1 MPPLPP
7 SHLVPHVMRMFRS
20 VLIRLPILA
29 LGTAA
34 LASCATG
41 PEGGW
46 LKGNLHTHSLWS
58 DGDEYPEMI
67 IDWYEFSGYDFVA
80 LSDHNTLA
88 VGERWIDA
96 AGSAGGMAAFD
107 GYIARFGD
115 EWVEQREANGQ
126 LQVRLRTLEE
136 YRVLFEEPG
145 EFLVIQ
151 SEEITDRF
159 ETKSVHVNATNIVQL
174 IGPQGGG
181 SVLEVMQNNV
191 NAVLEQRRRTGQPM
205 FPHINHPN
213 YGWSL
218 TAEDLV
224 ALQGERFFEV
234 YNGHPA
240 VNNEGD
246 DLRPS
251 TERMWDIVLA
261 ERLSQGRQV
270 MFGIATDD
278 AHNYHVLDDHHSNP
292 GRGWVMVRAVEL
304 AAAEIVAAMD
314 AGDFYASS
322 GVELQDIAFDDGVL
336 SLRIR
341 SQDGVSYTTQ
351 FIGTRVGYPEAT
363 KIDAAIEGAS
373 VVKRYSDEIGVVFAE
388 VSGTSPSYAFTGD
401 ELYVRA
407 KVISSRT
414 KKNPYRAGEVEVAWT
429 QPVVLNR

>member
-1 MPPLPP
+1 M
-7 SHLVPHVMRMFRS
+7 SAYAQAGAKCPHPVSRF

-29 LGTAA
+29 LGAVA

-67 IDWYEFSGYDFVA
+67 IDWYKSNDYDFVA

-96 AGSAGGMAAFD
+96 AESAGGMAAFD
-107 GYIARFGD
+107 GYIARFGE
-115 EWVEQREANGQ
+115 EWVEQREANGR

-136 YRVLFEEPG
+136 YRGLFEEPG

-159 ETKSVHVNATNIVQL
+159 ETKSVHVNATNIAQL
-174 IGPQGGG
+174 IRPQGGG

-191 NAVLEQRRRTGQPM
+191 NAVFEQRRRTGRPM

-213 YGWSL
+213 FGWSL

-224 ALQGERFFEV
+224 AVEGERFFEV

-261 ERLSQGRQV
+261 ERLSQGLEV

-278 AHNYHVLDDHHSNP
+278 AHNYHVLDERHSNP
-292 GRGWVMVRAVEL
+292 GRGWVMVRAVGL
-304 AAAEIVAAMD
+304 AAAEIVVAME

-322 GVELQDIAFDDGVL
+322 GVELEDIVFENGVL

-341 SQDGVSYTTQ
+341 PRDGVSYTTQ

-363 KIDAAIEGAS
+363 EVNTAVEGAS
-373 VVKRYSDEIGVVFAE
+373 VVKRYSDEIGAVFAE
-388 VSGTSPSYAFTGD
+388 VSGPSPSYALTGD

-414 KKNPYRAGEVEVAWT
+414 KENPYRAGEVEVAWT